1 MILVRMNWCYSRE
14 WICNSRGKICWIY
27 CKGVKRQQGF
37 TTGAAFYVY
46 NVISFNLKM
55 VHHDGL
61 VVIISEILISDSR
74 SIPRW
79 GGYDLLLDV

>member
-1 MILVRMNWCYSRE
+1 
-14 WICNSRGKICWIY
+14 
-27 CKGVKRQQGF
+27 
-37 TTGAAFYVY
+37 
-46 NVISFNLKM
+46 M

-79 GGYDLLLDV
+79 GGYDLLLDVWYSESSA